1 MGERTS
7 EFYTLCRVEFAA
19 GNKYSPLLTKPTPN
33 ELSDEIKKQ
42 IRSGVPADRL
52 VVFKQ
57 IPFDVKVG
65 IAFKEGI
72 E

>member
-7 EFYTLCRVEFAA
+7 EFYILCRIEFTA
-19 GNKYSPLLTKPTPN
+19 GNVYRPLLTKPTPN

-42 IRSGVPADRL
+42 IRSDVPADRL

-65 IAFKEGI
+65 VAFKED